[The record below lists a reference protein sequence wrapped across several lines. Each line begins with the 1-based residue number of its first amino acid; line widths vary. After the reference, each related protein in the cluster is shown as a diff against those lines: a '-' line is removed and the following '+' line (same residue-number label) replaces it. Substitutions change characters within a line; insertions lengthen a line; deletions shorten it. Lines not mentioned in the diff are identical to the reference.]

1 MPKIPFHIISGFLGS
16 GKTTFLKRILEN
28 YSGEM
33 RVGVIQNEYAP
44 ANIDGEELK
53 KAGDDFQLLEIN
65 NGSVFCVCLLGSFIR
80 SLEKFIEEV
89 KPEVIVMEA
98 SGLSDTTSVSEVISS
113 GSIAE
118 KVVLGTNWC
127 IVDALNFK
135 KAGLM
140 KQRVSHQLRM
150 ADVVIIN
157 KTDLLKIS
165 IESLHEEIKTINP
178 FAERLETSFC
188 NFDFELG
195 TLPKNKYYLKQPNP
209 LNRPDVKSMV
219 IKTSRKISQEALEIF
234 INEWSGKAYRIK
246 GFVMLKNGKSM
257 AVQSTFGDIQMTA
270 IGKSAHPTELIAI
283 TTEFTLREWNHS
295 FKEYT
300 LH

>member
-1 MPKIPFHIISGFLGS
+1 MYKIPFHIISGFLGS
-16 GKTTFLKRILEN
+16 GKTTFLKRILKS
-28 YSGEM
+28 YSGEK
-33 RVGVIQNEYAP
+33 RIGVIQNEYAP
-44 ANIDGEELK
+44 SNIDGEELK
-53 KAGDDFQLLEIN
+53 QAGEGFELLEIN

-113 GSIAE
+113 GNIAD
-118 KVVLGTNWC
+118 KIVLGTNWC

-135 KAGLM
+135 KTGLM

-150 ADVVIIN
+150 ADVVVIN
-157 KTDLLKIS
+157 KTDLVKT
-165 IESLHEEIKTINP
+165 SLENLHDEIKTINP
-178 FAERLETSFC
+178 FAEQVETSFC

-195 TLPKNKYYLKQPNP
+195 SLPKNKFYLGQPNP

-219 IKTSRKISQEALEIF
+219 IKTSRKISPEGLEGF
-234 INEWSGKAYRIK
+234 IKEWSGKAYRIK
-246 GFVMLKNGKSM
+246 GFVTLKSGESI
-257 AVQSTFGDIQMTA
+257 AVQSTFGDVRMTT
-270 IGKSAHPTELIAI
+270 IGNSAHPTELIAI

-300 LH
+300 SF